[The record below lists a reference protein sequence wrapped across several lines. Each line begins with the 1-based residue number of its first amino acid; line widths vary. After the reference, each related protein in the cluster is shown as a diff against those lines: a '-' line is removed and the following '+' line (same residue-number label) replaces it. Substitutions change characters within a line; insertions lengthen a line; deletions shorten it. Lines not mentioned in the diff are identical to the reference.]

1 MSSYLNVY
9 LKDTRDNS
17 YSKLYSYCGHIRN
30 SFNNVMGDNS
40 TSLVIYGEKIDVA
53 KQLTKKDIDR
63 IVKDI
68 YSYIEYY
75 KNKIKQSE
83 LNIERILK
91 MSNDLCDKLEAM
103 QDEQEAINSYNK
115 EIECYIDARYF
126 YTYLYDIEDSDNR
139 IFAGIECYAP
149 DGSDYVETNLELS
162 LLS

>member
-40 TSLVIYGEKIDVA
+40 TSLVVYGEKIDVA

-63 IVKDI
+63 IVEDI
-68 YSYIEYY
+68 DSYIEYY

-91 MSNDLCDKLEAM
+91 MSNDLCDKLETI
-103 QDEQEAINSYNK
+103 QYEQEDINSYNK

-139 IFAGIECYAP
+139 IFAGIECFAP
-149 DGSDYVETNLELS
+149 DGSDYVETNLELT